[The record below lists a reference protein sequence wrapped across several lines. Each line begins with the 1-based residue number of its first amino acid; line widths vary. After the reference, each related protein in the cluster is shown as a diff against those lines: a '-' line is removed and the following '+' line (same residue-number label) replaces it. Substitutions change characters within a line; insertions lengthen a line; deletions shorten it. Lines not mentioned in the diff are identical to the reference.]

1 MEKYRLGEIIAEGGF
16 GTVRECVKRGTN
28 ETLAVKIIEKT
39 RLSSEE
45 IMLLSIELE
54 IICCIDHPNV
64 VKTFEIID
72 TPSK

>member
-45 IMLLSIELE
+45 ITLLSIELE